1 MLLCEWKPF
10 STDLK
15 TYEKKEDFEDIIG
28 DEFEAMM
35 FEDNQDYPAY
45 IWTTNYVCILK
56 KNARIINDISIT
68 KIPRNP
74 VCE

>member
-1 MLLCEWKPF
+1 MLLCHWEPF

-15 TYEKKEDFEDIIG
+15 TYNTKEDFEHVIG

-35 FEDNQDYPAY
+35 FEGEEDIPSY
-45 IWTTNYVCILK
+45 IWTTNYVCIIK
-56 KNARIINDISIT
+56 KNARIIKDISIT